1 MTGPHIIS
9 EYFVS
14 QKKTKTVEI
23 LFFKDIPKNYQL
35 PILGTLDM
43 TGHFS
48 QKNYNANFDVYL
60 HAKNELLF

>member
-23 LFFKDIPKNYQL
+23 LFFKDIAKNYQL

-48 QKNYNANFDVYL
+48 QKKL
-60 HAKNELLF
+60 